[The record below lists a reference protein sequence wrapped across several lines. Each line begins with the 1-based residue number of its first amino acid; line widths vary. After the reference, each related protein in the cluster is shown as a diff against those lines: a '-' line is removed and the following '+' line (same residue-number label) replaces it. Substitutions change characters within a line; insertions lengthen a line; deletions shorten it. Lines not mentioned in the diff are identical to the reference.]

1 MTQFL
6 DVIEWQDQ
14 SGTEIVHR
22 VPETGSG
29 ETKTGSRL
37 VVRQYQ
43 AAIFFHAG
51 KGLDIFGPGSYRLS
65 TQNLPI
71 LTKILA
77 LPFGFK
83 SPFRTEVYFVSQKVF
98 TNLRW
103 GTKDPVAFRD
113 KELGLV
119 RLRAFGVFTIRVA
132 QPLLFLNSIVG
143 SRPEFDTSD
152 IEDFLR
158 EVIVSR
164 LNDFLGETVDTLLNL
179 PKYYDEM
186 AVSLSKRLT
195 ENFHKVGLELV
206 DFLINRIT
214 PPEDVQKMMDE
225 RTGMAVVG
233 DLDKFFKFK
242 AAKALG
248 DAATSGALAGA
259 GAGFGAGLGM
269 VVPGMLYDAL
279 KASGD
284 ERKSAESESAAHCPD
299 CHSELPADARF
310 CPRCGHQAVV
320 MRKCSRCGKNVTPSS
335 KFCSACGVDLS
346 AELHCKAC
354 DARLLSDTRFCPHC
368 GEGQGA
374 PPPAHP

>member
-1 MTQFL
+1 VSQFL

-22 VPETGSG
+22 VPETDSG
-29 ETKTGSRL
+29 ETKFGSRL

-51 KGLDIFGPGSYRLS
+51 KGLDVFGPGSYRLS

-77 LPFGFK
+77 LPFEFK

-98 TNLRW
+98 TNMRW

-119 RLRAFGVFTIRVA
+119 RLRAFGAFTIRVA
-132 QPLLFLNSIVG
+132 QPLLFLNTVVG

-195 ENFHKVGLELV
+195 ENFQKFGLELA

-214 PPEDVQKMMDE
+214 PPEDVQTMIDE
-225 RTGMAVVG
+225 RTGMAAVG

-248 DAATSGALAGA
+248 DAATSGALSGA
-259 GAGFGAGLGM
+259 GVGFGAGVGM
-269 VVPGMLYDAL
+269 LIPGMLYPAL
-279 KASGD
+279 KADG
-284 ERKSAESESAAHCPD
+284 EASAVHCPD
-299 CHSELPADARF
+299 CHGEVPLDARF
-310 CPRCGHQAVV
+310 CPRCGHQMVV
-320 MRKCSRCGKNVTPSS
+320 MRKCARCGKNVTASA
-335 KFCSACGVDLS
+335 KFCPACGVDLS
-346 AELHCKAC
+346 AEVRCKAC
-354 DARLLSDTRFCPHC
+354 DAKLLPDTRFCPHC
-368 GEGQGA
+368 GEAQSA
-374 PPPAHP
+374 PPPAQPQP